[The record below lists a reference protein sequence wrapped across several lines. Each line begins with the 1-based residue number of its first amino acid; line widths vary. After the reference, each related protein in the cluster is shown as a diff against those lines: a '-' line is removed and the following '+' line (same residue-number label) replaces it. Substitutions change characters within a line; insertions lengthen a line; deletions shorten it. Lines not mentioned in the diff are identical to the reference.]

1 MPMKVEAVRR
11 VQALE
16 MVRRGLGHRGP
27 GLLGAI
33 ALAGPALADAEY
45 DRCIARSNS
54 TNVEWA
60 ACGGAWIEREDRRL
74 NETWRRLLPKLPR
87 QSRADLLAE
96 QRAWIA
102 YKDKACTF
110 YRNGDFGREGQ
121 VLHGPRRLAGV
132 IARRRDELGD
142 IEAFLAPQ

>member
-1 MPMKVEAVRR
+1 MSRR
-11 VQALE
+11 SRWCVA
-16 MVRRGLGHRGP
+16 GLGIA
-27 GLLGAI
+27 GLACSPPCS
-33 ALAGPALADAEY
+33 APSRSPARPGPALADAEY

-102 YKDKACTF
+102 YKDKACAF

-121 VLHGPRRLAGV
+121 VLHGPCCLAGV
-132 IARRRDELGD
+132 IARRRDELAD